1 MRSAVRAAY
10 AVAGSVAGVARAL
23 LDHRAVAPSLALF
36 ALVALMREILTRA
49 RSMVALVDPAPSTVR
64 TRSLT
69 AAAAGAKAPPAPAA
83 PASTTSS
90 ESSERKARG
99 KRGGRGRSRANG
111 SAAAAAG
118 QDKVRA

>member
-64 TRSLT
+64 TRSRT
-69 AAAAGAKAPPAPAA
+69 AAASAKAPPAPAA